1 MSLSTH
7 QVSLNTHQIDQRIV
21 VIPALSSS
29 APWRR
34 APVPPPPPAVALS
47 PRQPA
52 ANSEDPTPGKR
63 AASIRRSMPRHDVE
77 LDVDFDM
84 LGKSYR
90 STTRMLSLGGAFVA
104 SALVP
109 AFGTRLQLRLAI
121 PAMDWVVE
129 VGGVVRWAD
138 ARGFGVQFD
147 GLRARDVWV
156 MGKYFE
162 ARRRRDAASAE

>member
-34 APVPPPPPAVALS
+34 APVPPPPPAVALK

-52 ANSEDPTPGKR
+52 ANDDEPTPGKVVG
-63 AASIRRSMPRHDVE
+63 AIRRSLPRHDVE

-84 LGKSYR
+84 LGKTYR
-90 STTRMLSLGGAFVA
+90 STTRMLSLGGAFIA

-109 AFGTRLQLRLAI
+109 AFGTRLELRLAL
-121 PAMDWVVE
+121 PTMDWIVE

-147 GLRARDVWV
+147 GLRARDVWA

-162 ARRRRDAASAE
+162 ARRRAAAAAE